1 MSWRQWPRYVS
12 IAELKA
18 RGKKAALKLQKSGKK
33 LRPVNVEGRII
44 ANTFWGKAWCKNLE
58 LYSDCENRLPRGRT
72 YLRNGFVVDLKIFA
86 GKIEALVWGSSMYN
100 VEIAIKP
107 LNKKKWQ
114 AIIEESSGKIDSLL
128 ELLQGKFSKNI
139 MEIITRPESGLFP
152 HPKEIK
158 LSCSCPDSAYMCKH
172 VAAVLYGVG
181 ARLDLEPETLF
192 TLRQVDHTQLIAAAG
207 SADALVTDV
216 QSEAALADTDLSSL
230 FGIDIEEMT
239 KKQNDV
245 VVKVKPGKIKRKCK
259 KL

>member
-33 LRPVNVEGRII
+33 LHPVNVEGRII

-58 LYSDCENRLPRGRT
+58 FYSDYENRLPRGRT
-72 YLRNGFVVDLKIFA
+72 YLRNGFVVDLKVVA

-107 LNKKKWQ
+107 LTKKKWR
-114 AIIEESSGKIDSLL
+114 AIIAESSGKIDSLL

-139 MEIITRPESGLFP
+139 MEIITHPESGLFP

-192 TLRQVDHTQLIAAAG
+192 ILRQVDYTQLIAAAG
-207 SADALVTDV
+207 SVADLVLDV
-216 QSEAALADTDLSSL
+216 QSETALADADLSSL
-230 FGIDIEEMT
+230 FGIDIEEM
-239 KKQNDV
+239 KQ
-245 VVKVKPGKIKRKCK
+245 KPAKTKRKNAPK
-259 KL
+259 EVKNRLIL